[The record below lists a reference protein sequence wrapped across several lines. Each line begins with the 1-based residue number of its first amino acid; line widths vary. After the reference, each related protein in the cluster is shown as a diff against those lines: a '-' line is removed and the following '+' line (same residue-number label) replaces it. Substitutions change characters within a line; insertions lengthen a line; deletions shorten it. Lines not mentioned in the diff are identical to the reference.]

1 MLVLRRSDLSRQNF
15 ITLPNFLTYLRMA
28 SIPVIVALLMQPS
41 SDFSMNLAFLVYVL
55 ASLTD
60 LFDGFLAR
68 RRNTVTSIGRLLDPL
83 ADKLLTAAVLIML
96 IPHGKV
102 SAWLAWLIVGREII
116 ITGLRVIA
124 VGQGYIINASRMG
137 KNKMLSQSLGF
148 IFLLPA
154 IPHIQHSLDVIGI
167 VFLWIS
173 VFLGYYSAFDYFTN
187 FYKEAKRREQPI
199 E

>member
-41 SDFSMNLAFLVYVL
+41 SDLSLNMAFVVYVL

-60 LFDGFLAR
+60 LFDGILAR
-68 RRNTVTSIGRLLDPL
+68 RRNTVTSVGKLLDPL

-102 SAWLAWLIVGREII
+102 DAWLAWLIVGREII

-124 VGQGYIINASRMG
+124 VGQGLIINASRMG
-137 KNKMLSQSLGF
+137 KNKMFSQSMGF
-148 IFLLPA
+148 FFLLPA
-154 IPHIQHSLDVIGI
+154 IPHIQQTLDMIGL

-173 VFLGYYSAFDYFTN
+173 VFFGYYSAYDYFIN